1 MKELFVYVRK
11 LRQFAGLKLYLSMAG
26 MLAASLLE
34 GAGIFLLLPLLTL
47 AGLAG
52 SAASDGLSLP
62 LLMPAPLRE
71 LPDGIGLPAALAMF
85 AAILTGQAELQRRL
99 SILSEQIEQGFIR
112 QLRQDFYRALLQADW
127 SFFLKQRRSDFIHYL
142 TGELSRV
149 SYGVTLFLQQAMT
162 LLFTLVQ
169 LGLAL
174 WLSVELTVG
183 VLCGGLLLA
192 LFARRY
198 TRKSRRIGEATT
210 SLMQLYLAGLTDHLG
225 GMKEIKSGGM
235 ERQHYGWFQELCGRM
250 ERNMVDFS
258 TVQAKS
264 RFAYK
269 AASALLIALFA
280 YAALALLHVQAEKLA
295 LILIIFSR
303 LWPKFQSLQSGAEQL
318 AQSLPAFKALADLQS
333 ELAGVQSMDV
343 EKEQDEAGPAAI
355 QLGIACSGVYYRYD
369 ADASAYSLEDI
380 RLFIPAA
387 GTTAIVG
394 QSGAGKSTLVDVLVG
409 LAVPERG
416 EVLIDGK
423 PLTEADALALR
434 RSVGYVSQDPFLFH
448 ASIRDNLSAAAPEAS
463 EEEMWE
469 ALRFAAADRFV
480 RRLTDGLD
488 TVLGDRGARLSGGER
503 QRIVLARA
511 ILRRPAIL
519 ILDEATSALDGEN
532 EALIQE
538 ALERLHGKMT
548 IVVIAHRLSTI
559 RGADQVVV
567 MENGRIV
574 QQGGYRELAGDIG
587 GTFDMM
593 LGRTEAG

>member
-1 MKELFVYVRK
+1 MKELFIYVRK
-11 LRQFAGLKLYLSMAG
+11 LRQFAGLKLYVSMVG

-34 GAGIFLLLPLLTL
+34 GAGVVLLLPLLTL

-52 SAASDGLSLP
+52 PAATDGFTLP
-62 LLMPAPLRE
+62 LHMPAPLRE
-71 LPDGIGLPAALAMF
+71 LPDGMGLPAALAIF
-85 AAILTGQAELQRRL
+85 AAILIGQAGLQRRL

-112 QLRQDFYRALLQADW
+112 KLRQDLYRAMLQADW

-149 SYGVTLFLQQAMT
+149 SYGVYLFLQQSMT

-183 VLCGGLLLA
+183 VLCCGVLLA

-225 GMKEIKSGGM
+225 GMKEIKSSGL
-235 ERQHYGWFQELCGRM
+235 ERQHYGWFRELCSRM

-258 TVQAKS
+258 TVQASS

-269 AASALLIALFA
+269 AASALLIVLFA

-295 LILIIFSR
+295 LILVIFSR

-343 EKEQDEAGPAAI
+343 EKELIEAGPAALK
-355 QLGIACSGVYYRYD
+355 LGIECKGVYYRYE
-369 ADASAYSLEDI
+369 ADASAYALEDI

-409 LAVPERG
+409 LAVPEHG
-416 EVLIDGK
+416 EVLIDRK
-423 PLTEADALALR
+423 PLTGEGALALR
-434 RSVGYVSQDPFLFH
+434 RTVGYVSQDPFLFH
-448 ASIRDNLSAAAPEAS
+448 ASIRDNLSAAAPGAS

-469 ALRFAAADRFV
+469 ALRFAAADHFIRD
-480 RRLTDGLD
+480 LADGLD

-548 IVVIAHRLSTI
+548 IIVIAHRLSTI

-574 QQGGYRELAGDIG
+574 QQGGFRELAGDVRG
-587 GTFDMM
+587 ALGMM
-593 LGRTEAG
+593 LSRTEAG